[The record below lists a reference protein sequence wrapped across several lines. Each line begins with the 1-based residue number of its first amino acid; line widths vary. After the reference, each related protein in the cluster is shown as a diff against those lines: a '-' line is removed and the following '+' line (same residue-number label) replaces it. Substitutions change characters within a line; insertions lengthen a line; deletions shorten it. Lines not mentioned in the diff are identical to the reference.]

1 MRHIAAGCRQ
11 LTHLEELRAP
21 MSEILDGLAAQL
33 AELERYK
40 AKFGPIE
47 NYEEEEEQGE
57 EDDDEEA
64 SDSDTA

>member
-1 MRHIAAGCRQ
+1 MRHIATGRRQ

-21 MSEILDGLAAQL
+21 MSEVLDGLAAQL

-47 NYEEEEEQGE
+47 DYEEEEGGK
-57 EDDDEEA
+57 DDDEEA